1 MNIVMKM
8 RMRVLG
14 SPVPK
19 GMSAVYMR
27 IKDEMK
33 TKWRLLAKEHNTDMT
48 NFFLNW
54 LHKQRVKKK

>member
-1 MNIVMKM
+1 M
-8 RMRVLG
+8 G

-33 TKWRLLAKEHNTDMT
+33 DKWRVLARQHHTDMT

-54 LHKQRVKKK
+54 LDKQKVKK

>member
-1 MNIVMKM
+1 M
-8 RMRVLG
+8 G

-54 LHKQRVKKK
+54 LQRQRVKKK